1 MTGQH
6 CVCWSRV
13 NLRPASRNISELN
26 ASWVTYFIQRVV
38 CAESTCGAYIP
49 VMSLCCIQV
58 RAPARATV
66 TRITAAAP
74 RSVRW
79 SEDWSSAPVTLDTD
93 WWTMAKPARVLLCLC
108 VCVCVWGLVRTLVW
122 HHCLCLHW
130 VSRLSVNI
138 HDPRRAWWLVPCSNM
153 RQVNWVAWIRHY
165 YKVVLL
171 VLLF

>member
-1 MTGQH
+1 MTGRH
-6 CVCWSRV
+6 CVCWTRV

-26 ASWVTYFIQRVV
+26 ASWVRYFIQRVV
-38 CAESTCGAYIP
+38 CAESTCGAYVP

-108 VCVCVWGLVRTLVW
+108 FSVCESLCAPWSDTTVCVYTEWAGLVSIFMTPAELDDWSLVSTCGKLTW
-122 HHCLCLHW
+122 LRESDIIIKLFYLCYL
-130 VSRLSVNI
+130 
-138 HDPRRAWWLVPCSNM
+138 
-153 RQVNWVAWIRHY
+153 
-165 YKVVLL
+165 
-171 VLLF
+171 